1 LHQTAINVNAEVNQ
15 YMEFGLLNVMQIA
28 GAIGIFIYG
37 MKLMSEG
44 IQRAAGNQL
53 RNTLSN
59 LTNNKWLGFLTGF
72 IVTGLIQSSSATTV
86 MIVSFVNAGL
96 LSVVQS
102 AGLVM
107 GANVGTTV
115 TGWLVSLFGFKVSL
129 IEYSVPLFAI
139 GVPMLFVYKAKMKY
153 WGECIIGFSLIFL
166 GLGFL
171 RDAVPEFTEQ
181 SLLFEWLKEFTQNG
195 IWSRLFFVVVGIII
209 AAIVQSSSVA
219 MAVTLTMCAQGW
231 LPLEIAASLI
241 LGENIGTTTTALIA
255 SLIANKEAKTAS
267 RVHFLFNV
275 IGVMWMVLLLPWFL
289 PVLSS
294 FLNFAFG
301 TVDIYN
307 NHLDMTIGLSAFHTS
322 FNLINS
328 LILINFIAPLS
339 KLASIG
345 LQTEDTYSIIK
356 DKTRIKF
363 LENTGN
369 MPEMATIQLQKETK
383 RFGEIIIAMSSSFKE
398 IINTTDIKKQQ
409 KLIKRTKQYEE
420 LTDQLE
426 VEITEYIT
434 LLSKEEMT
442 SQTSLILRTILN
454 ICNDLERIADIYLQL
469 SIVLQKKIEENI
481 YFIPEQREKIN
492 ELASLVE
499 DAIRIMN
506 ENLAETD
513 YRSVKKYQAVKS
525 EKQINQY
532 RDLMREE
539 HLNRM
544 GQPDYNIKS
553 AMVYNNVF
561 QSLERIGDHV
571 VNVTEAV
578 VGEI

>member
-1 LHQTAINVNAEVNQ
+1 MQQTAIHVIADVNQ
-15 YMEFGLLNVMQIA
+15 QMEFGLLNVMQIA

-102 AGLVM
+102 AGLIM

-171 RDAVPEFTEQ
+171 RDAVPAFSEQ
-181 SLLFEWLKEFTQNG
+181 SLLFEWLKDFTQNG
-195 IWSRLFFVVVGIII
+195 LWSRLFFVLVGVII
-209 AAIVQSSSVA
+209 AFFVQSSSVA

-241 LGENIGTTTTALIA
+241 LGENIGTTSTAMIA
-255 SLIANKEAKTAS
+255 ALIANKEAKTAS
-267 RVHFLFNV
+267 RVHFMFNV
-275 IGVMWMVLLLPWFL
+275 IGVVWMVLILPWFL
-289 PVLSS
+289 PLLSS
-294 FLNFAFG
+294 FLNFGFG

-307 NHLDMTIGLSAFHTS
+307 NPLDMTIGLSAFHTA

-328 LILINFIAPLS
+328 LILINFIFPLS

-345 LQTEDTYSIIK
+345 QTEDVYSIVK

-383 RFGEIIIAMSSSFKE
+383 RFGEIIETMAVSFRE

-409 KLIKRTKQYEE
+409 KLIKKTKQYEE

-426 VEITEYIT
+426 VEITEYVT

-454 ICNDLERIADIYLQL
+454 VCNDLERIADIYLQL
-469 SIVLQKKIEENI
+469 SIILQKKIEDNV

-492 ELASLVE
+492 ALASLVE
-499 DAIRIMN
+499 EAIRIMN
-506 ENLAETD
+506 ENLSVTD

-525 EKQINQY
+525 EKMINQY
-532 RDLMREE
+532 RDLLRVE
-539 HLNRM
+539 HLERM

>member
-1 LHQTAINVNAEVNQ
+1 
-15 YMEFGLLNVMQIA
+15 M
-28 GAIGIFIYG
+28 
-37 MKLMSEG
+37 
-44 IQRAAGNQL
+44 
-53 RNTLSN
+53 
-59 LTNNKWLGFLTGF
+59 
-72 IVTGLIQSSSATTV
+72 
-86 MIVSFVNAGL
+86 
-96 LSVVQS
+96 
-102 AGLVM
+102 
-107 GANVGTTV
+107 
-115 TGWLVSLFGFKVSL
+115 
-129 IEYSVPLFAI
+129 
-139 GVPMLFVYKAKMKY
+139 
-153 WGECIIGFSLIFL
+153 
-166 GLGFL
+166 
-171 RDAVPEFTEQ
+171 
-181 SLLFEWLKEFTQNG
+181 LFEWLKEFTQNG

-469 SIVLQKKIEENI
+469 SMVLQKKIEENI

>member
-1 LHQTAINVNAEVNQ
+1 
-15 YMEFGLLNVMQIA
+15 MEFGLLNVMQIA

-294 FLNFAFG
+294 
-301 TVDIYN
+301 
-307 NHLDMTIGLSAFHTS
+307 
-322 FNLINS
+322 
-328 LILINFIAPLS
+328 
-339 KLASIG
+339 IG

-469 SIVLQKKIEENI
+469 SMVLQKKIEENI

-499 DAIRIMN
+499 D
-506 ENLAETD
+506 
-513 YRSVKKYQAVKS
+513 
-525 EKQINQY
+525 
-532 RDLMREE
+532 
-539 HLNRM
+539 RM

>member
-1 LHQTAINVNAEVNQ
+1 
-15 YMEFGLLNVMQIA
+15 
-28 GAIGIFIYG
+28 
-37 MKLMSEG
+37 
-44 IQRAAGNQL
+44 
-53 RNTLSN
+53 
-59 LTNNKWLGFLTGF
+59 
-72 IVTGLIQSSSATTV
+72 
-86 MIVSFVNAGL
+86 
-96 LSVVQS
+96 
-102 AGLVM
+102 
-107 GANVGTTV
+107 
-115 TGWLVSLFGFKVSL
+115 
-129 IEYSVPLFAI
+129 
-139 GVPMLFVYKAKMKY
+139 
-153 WGECIIGFSLIFL
+153 
-166 GLGFL
+166 
-171 RDAVPEFTEQ
+171 
-181 SLLFEWLKEFTQNG
+181 
-195 IWSRLFFVVVGIII
+195 
-209 AAIVQSSSVA
+209 
-219 MAVTLTMCAQGW
+219 
-231 LPLEIAASLI
+231 
-241 LGENIGTTTTALIA
+241 
-255 SLIANKEAKTAS
+255 
-267 RVHFLFNV
+267 
-275 IGVMWMVLLLPWFL
+275 
-289 PVLSS
+289 VLSS

-301 TVDIYN
+301 TVDIYH
-307 NHLDMTIGLSAFHTS
+307 NHLDMTIGLSAFHTA

-345 LQTEDTYSIIK
+345 LQTEDAYSIIK

-383 RFGEIIIAMSSSFKE
+383 RFGEIIVAMATSFKE

-409 KLIKRTKQYEE
+409 KLIKKTKQYEE

-454 ICNDLERIADIYLQL
+454 VCNDLERIADIYFQL
-469 SIVLQKKIEENI
+469 SIILQKKKEENV
-481 YFIPEQREKIN
+481 YFVPEQREKIN

-506 ENLAETD
+506 ENLAVTD

-525 EKQINQY
+525 EKRINQY

-561 QSLERIGDHV
+561 QSLERIGDHI